1 MPTFHQEVQSNKELC
16 RLLATRITQI
26 LDILQTQTADF
37 EEDSIPVS
45 IATSVQQF
53 TRSLFWILLS
63 ASASESAI
71 SERVEISTVSYH
83 MWPNF
88 PSRALCTN
96 SFAGTAF
103 NEHLRDL

>member
-53 TRSLFWILLS
+53 TRSDD
-63 ASASESAI
+63 
-71 SERVEISTVSYH
+71 VTVLDSVVC
-83 MWPNF
+83 
-88 PSRALCTN
+88 L
-96 SFAGTAF
+96 GI
-103 NEHLRDL
+103 